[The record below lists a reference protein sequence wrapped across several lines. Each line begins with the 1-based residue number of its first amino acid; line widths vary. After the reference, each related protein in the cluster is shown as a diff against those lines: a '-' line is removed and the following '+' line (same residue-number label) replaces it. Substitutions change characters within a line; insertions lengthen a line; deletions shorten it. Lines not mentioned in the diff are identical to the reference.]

1 MPTKTPDQSDD
12 HEQTASKTKRLN
24 LRLTPEHKSL
34 LRKAA
39 EAQGER
45 LSEYVVRQ
53 AVIAAESDVADRTVF
68 YANGEQF
75 EEIQTMLSS
84 PPPNPDK
91 LAELL
96 KVPSKLK

>member
-1 MPTKTPDQSDD
+1 MSSRT
-12 HEQTASKTKRLN
+12 ERLN
-24 LRLTPEHKSL
+24 LRLTPEQKSL

-39 EAQGER
+39 EARGER
-45 LSEYVVRQ
+45 LSEYVVRH
-53 AVIAAESDVADRTVF
+53 AVMAAESDVADRTVF
-68 YANGEQF
+68 YANDEQF

-96 KVPSKLK
+96 KAPSKLK